1 MFTHD
6 IGSRLAQLRGTEP
19 QADFAKKIGV
29 HKNTWARWERGERA
43 LDIGAL
49 LALRAMGINTDWV
62 LSGEGPQYL
71 ADLARPSVDSEPSM
85 EEEELVLAPIYDP
98 RFDGGKDAGAKRFVR
113 GYAPLR
119 RDWLAENGAH
129 PGQLGV
135 VNICGDAMA
144 PTLCG
149 GDIVIINRDVPEPII
164 DGIYVLDVNATL
176 LARRLQRLVDG
187 SIRVSSDNGG
197 YVDEMVNVRDAENLN
212 ILGRIIWTGRWA

>member
-43 LDIGAL
+43 LDIEAL

-71 ADLARPSVDSEPSM
+71 ADLARPAVDTGPLM
-85 EEEELVLAPIYDP
+85 EDEELVLAPIYDP
-98 RFDGGKDAGAKRFVR
+98 RFNGGKDAGEQRFVR

-119 RDWLAENGAH
+119 RDWLPENAARAR
-129 PGQLGV
+129 QLGV

-144 PTLCG
+144 PTLCD
-149 GDIVIINRDVPEPII
+149 GDIAIIDRDIPEPII

-187 SIRVSSDNGG
+187 SIRVNSDNGA
-197 YVDEMVNVRDAENLN
+197 YVEEMVNVTDAEHLR
-212 ILGRIIWTGRWA
+212 ILGRIIWMGRWA